1 MKFTASAVI
10 ILVLLTVPCSAKF
23 ETDIN
28 LAVQGMSA
36 AWDISMSQVAVT
48 IQPDNLFPGSTFS
61 FDVNVTNSG
70 NVDALVSYTI
80 ISAPPTWLNVDV
92 TFDPDLLKGET
103 DVITIEVSIDVGEGN
118 SIASTSIDFIIE
130 FNFLQN

>member
-1 MKFTASAVI
+1 MKFTALTVI
-10 ILVLLTVPCSAKF
+10 ILVLLTTPCLAKF

-28 LAVQGMSA
+28 LDVQGMVS
-36 AWDISMSQVAVT
+36 AWDISMSQILVT

-70 NVDALVSYTI
+70 NLDALVSYTL
-80 ISAPPTWLNVDV
+80 ISVPPSWLNVDV
-92 TFDPDLLKGET
+92 TFDPDLLRGET
-103 DVITIEVSIDVGEGN
+103 DVITIEVSISVNEGN
-118 SIASTSIDFIIE
+118 SISSTAIDFTIE